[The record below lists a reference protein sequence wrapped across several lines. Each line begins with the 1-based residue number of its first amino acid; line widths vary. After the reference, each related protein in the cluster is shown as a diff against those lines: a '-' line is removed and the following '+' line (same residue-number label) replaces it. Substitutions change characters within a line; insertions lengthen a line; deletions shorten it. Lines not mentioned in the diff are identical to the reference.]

1 METNAHFLDELDGH
15 NKLSPWA
22 SPKIIMVTFEQ
33 LVRWRHQLY
42 RRAAKSTARSFREI
56 EHM

>member
-1 METNAHFLDELDGH
+1 METNAHFLDEQDGH
-15 NKLSPWA
+15 NGLSPWA
-22 SPKIIMVTFEQ
+22 SPKIIIVTFEQ

-56 EHM
+56 